1 MPRNQSIER
10 AAAVLRALAAN
21 GGNGNRLTDVARAV
35 GLSKAT
41 TSRILGALVSEGFV
55 EQDGETGLYFVGFTL
70 FSIGNAAAERFGLAS
85 AAQPALQRLAER
97 TGDTVYLSI
106 RSGEEAVCIDR
117 VEGAFPIKT
126 LTLNVGDRRP
136 LGVGAGSL
144 ALLAFGPDGAVDSS
158 ISANAMRYSQYSR
171 LTTADIHEL
180 VEQARRLGYA
190 LNDQRVIPGMS
201 AVALPVRNA
210 RGEPVAALSV
220 AAISTRMDPERR
232 ADIVRWIARETQ
244 QLEERLRPLGSRP
257 AESRVRQFS
266 IAAAG
271 GKAA

>member
-55 EQDGETGLYFVGFTL
+55 EQDSESGLYFVGFTL

-85 AAQPALQRLAER
+85 AAQPALKRLAER

-144 ALLAFGPDGAVDSS
+144 ALLAFGPDSAVDTS

-180 VEQARRLGYA
+180 V
-190 LNDQRVIPGMS
+190 
-201 AVALPVRNA
+201 
-210 RGEPVAALSV
+210 
-220 AAISTRMDPERR
+220 
-232 ADIVRWIARETQ
+232 
-244 QLEERLRPLGSRP
+244 
-257 AESRVRQFS
+257 
-266 IAAAG
+266 
-271 GKAA
+271 